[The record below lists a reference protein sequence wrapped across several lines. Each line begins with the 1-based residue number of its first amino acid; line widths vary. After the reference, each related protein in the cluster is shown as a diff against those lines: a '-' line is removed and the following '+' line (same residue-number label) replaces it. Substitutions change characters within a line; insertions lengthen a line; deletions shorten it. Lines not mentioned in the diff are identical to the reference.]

1 MKIARIL
8 GLGLALAL
16 TGCGSDEATGD
27 ETGGTTGGETGG
39 TTGGETGGTTGGETG
54 GNEVTFTVGSYAL
67 ESQRVYATEAC
78 EGESELGSLEG
89 SMTFNF
95 QDASVFSASLQAC
108 VVGDELS
115 AANTEEACQ
124 AEGGFWFTDEVNG
137 TWSGDDTTL
146 EIIVEQE
153 DEEGN
158 AETDILS
165 CSVESAETITCYGTE
180 TEETV
185 DLEGNVIESED
196 RCLEL
201 SLTLI
206 AD

>member
-1 MKIARIL
+1 MRIARIL

-16 TGCGSDEATGD
+16 TGCGSDETTGD
-27 ETGGTTGGETGG
+27 ETGGTTGGTTGGEMGG
-39 TTGGETGGTTGGETG
+39 TTGGETGGGE
-54 GNEVTFTVGSYAL
+54 VAFTVGSYAL
-67 ESQRVYATEAC
+67 DSQRVFSTEAC
-78 EGESELGSLEG
+78 EGESEPSGLEG

-108 VVGDELS
+108 VLEEGVSS
-115 AANTEEACQ
+115 ATTEEACQ
-124 AEGGFWFTDEVNG
+124 DEGGFWFADEVSG
-137 TWSGDDTTL
+137 TWSVDGTTL
-146 EIIVEQE
+146 EIIVEQQ
-153 DEEGN
+153 DDEGN
-158 AETDILS
+158 AETDLLS
-165 CSVESAETITCYGTE
+165 CTVQSAEAITCYGTE